1 MENTSYYLGS
11 ERLVFLT
18 EEDAR
23 DYFIKEEVCHCESEC
38 FSLNDF
44 LDEKGYNCEQ
54 VFFLDEREKEDILA
68 DYLANYHEALFENWV
83 SEELITCDI
92 YMNNVK

>member
-1 MENTSYYLGS
+1 MENTSYYLES

-23 DYFIKEEVCHCESEC
+23 DYFIKEEVCHCESEYLTLNE
-38 FSLNDF
+38 FLND
-44 LDEKGYNCEQ
+44 KGYNCGQ

-68 DYLANYHEALFENWV
+68 DYNEALFENWV
-83 SEELITCDI
+83 SEELITCDM
-92 YMNNVK
+92 YE

>member
-1 MENTSYYLGS
+1 MENTSYYFES

-23 DYFIKEEVCHCESEC
+23 KFFFIEEIYHCESEY

-44 LDEKGYNCEQ
+44 LNDKGYTCEQ
-54 VFFLDEREKEDILA
+54 IFVLDEREKEDILA
-68 DYLANYHEALFENWV
+68 DYHEELFKRWV
-83 SEELITCDI
+83 SEELITCDM
-92 YMNNVK
+92 YE

>member
-23 DYFIKEEVCHCESEC
+23 DYFIKEEVCHYESEYL
-38 FSLNDF
+38 SLDDF
-44 LDEKGYNCEQ
+44 LNEKGYNCGQ

-68 DYLANYHEALFENWV
+68 DYHEALFENWV
-83 SEELITCDI
+83 DEELIACDM
-92 YMNNVK
+92 YE

>member
-1 MENTSYYLGS
+1 MENTSYYLES

-23 DYFIKEEVCHCESEC
+23 DYFIKEEVYHCESEC
-38 FSLNDF
+38 LTLNEFLND
-44 LDEKGYNCEQ
+44 KGYNCGQ

-68 DYLANYHEALFENWV
+68 DYNEALFENWV
-83 SEELITCDI
+83 SEELITCDM
-92 YMNNVK
+92 YE

>member
-1 MENTSYYLGS
+1 MENTSYYLES

-18 EEDAR
+18 KEDAK
-23 DYFIKEEVCHCESEC
+23 DYFFKKEVYGYDSEYI
-38 FSLNDF
+38 SLNEF
-44 LDEKGYNCEQ
+44 LNDKGYNCEQ

-92 YMNNVK
+92 YK

>member
-1 MENTSYYLGS
+1 MENTSYYLES

-18 EEDAR
+18 KEDAR

-44 LDEKGYNCEQ
+44 LNEKGYNCGQ

-68 DYLANYHEALFENWV
+68 DYHEALFENWV
-83 SEELITCDI
+83 DEELIACDM
-92 YMNNVK
+92 YE

>member
-1 MENTSYYLGS
+1 MENTSYYLKS

-23 DYFIKEEVCHCESEC
+23 DYFFKEEIYHSVSLY

-44 LDEKGYNCEQ
+44 LKEQ
-54 VFFLDEREKEDILA
+54 DFDYEEIFLFEKEDKANVLA
-68 DYLANYHEALFENWV
+68 DYQEALFERWL
-83 SEELITCDI
+83 SDGEEVVACDI
-92 YMNNVK
+92 YE